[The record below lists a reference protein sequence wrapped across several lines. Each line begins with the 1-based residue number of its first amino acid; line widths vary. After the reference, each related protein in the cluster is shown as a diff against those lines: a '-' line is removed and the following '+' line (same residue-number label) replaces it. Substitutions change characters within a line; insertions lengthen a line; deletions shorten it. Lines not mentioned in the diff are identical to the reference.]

1 MSLKDILVAKRE
13 ALVAQRD
20 AWITERKAI
29 ADGGAEAFDKDA
41 EARFDALTDKIGAH
55 DGDIEKIDARIA
67 DLDADEKREM
77 AASTLRKQTVEVT
90 VEPNPVYR
98 KGDSASPS
106 YFADLADSQRGDRAA
121 TQRLIDSQERAL
133 TTTAGAGG
141 EMAPPLWL
149 AQDFIELARAAR
161 VTADLVEN
169 APLPQGVSSIS
180 LPKVATGTAVG
191 VTQTQATAITQTD
204 LTTTSVSSSI
214 ATITGGQKVALQLI
228 KQSAVSMDSV
238 VLSDLALAYASGLDV
253 QVLNGSNANGQLKG
267 LATAGT
273 TVTYTT
279 TAPAVVSAT
288 AAANFYGK
296 VMSGISAMT
305 GSRLLPPDAIV
316 MHPRRWAW
324 IMNALDSQTRPLVVP
339 NGSAFNPAAT
349 GGVAAQGPAGTLAG
363 LPVYLDANIATNLG
377 AATNQDQV
385 FILRRGDH
393 MLFEAPVEAA
403 SFEAT
408 YAADNS
414 VFFRVV
420 GFAAFITRHAASAQ
434 VIDGTGL
441 VAPTF

>member
-13 ALVAQRD
+13 ALVAERD
-20 AWITERKAI
+20 AWITERKGI
-29 ADGGAEAFDKDA
+29 ADGGPEAFDKDA
-41 EARFDALTDKIGAH
+41 EQRFDGLTDKIKSH
-55 DGDIEKIDARIA
+55 DGEIDTLSARIA
-67 DLDADEKREM
+67 DLGADEQREAN
-77 AASTLRKQTVEVT
+77 AATLRKQTVEVT
-90 VEPNPVYR
+90 AEPNPVYR
-98 KGDSASPS
+98 KGDVSAPS
-106 YFADLADSQRGDRAA
+106 YFADLAASQRGDRLA
-121 TQRLIDSQERAL
+121 TQRLMDSQERAL
-133 TTTAGAGG
+133 TTTAGGAG

-149 AQDFIELARAAR
+149 TQDFVELARAAR
-161 VTADLVEN
+161 VTADLVDN
-169 APLPQGVSSIS
+169 RPLPAGVSSIS
-180 LPKVATGTAVG
+180 IPKIVTGTAVG

-214 ATITGGQKVALQLI
+214 ATISGGQKVSLELI

-238 VLSDLALAYASGLDV
+238 ILGDLALAYASGLDV
-253 QVLNGSNANGQLKG
+253 QVLAGSNANGQLKG

-296 VMSGISAMT
+296 VMSGVAAMT
-305 GSRLLPPDAIV
+305 GTRLLPPDAIV

-324 IMNALDSQTRPLVVP
+324 IMNALDSSLRPLVVP
-339 NGSAFNPAAT
+339 NGAAFNPAAT

-377 AATNQDQV
+377 AATNQDRV

-408 YAADNS
+408 YAADNA